1 MNFLNTVRAVA
12 SMILCACACTFG
24 VQAQDLRIGFK
35 AELTSADPHVLNG
48 ANRNVWVHVYE
59 SLIAQD
65 AQLRPVPGL
74 ALSWRML
81 SPTAWEFR
89 LRPGVPFQN
98 GAPMTARDVRYSIER
113 AMNLQ
118 GPRTFRTYLRDV
130 ARVRVKDALTVVV
143 ETKRLS
149 PTLPENVG
157 MIAILP
163 ASLGKVDEGAFATG
177 EAAIGTGPYRFASW
191 SHGQKLVLLRHDNYW
206 GAREPWGRVS
216 FHFVPREPA
225 RAAALL
231 SDSVDIVNDV
241 TTHMEHAFRGYRIV
255 SETSYMLNY
264 LSMDQFRA
272 RSPYVT
278 DHGGRP
284 LPDNPLRSR
293 QVRQALGMAVDRD
306 ALVRHVMKRDGVAS
320 QQLVPRGF
328 VGHDETFRLA
338 PHDRERARALLAQ
351 AGYPNGF
358 RLTVHCTNNRYLN
371 DAKVCEAVAQMFTRI
386 GVRTSVSTMPFAVFQ
401 TRAVGGGPNG
411 EPEFSVSLLGLS
423 AVTGNSITPLATT
436 IHSNDK
442 AIGAGGNN
450 LGRYRSREVDALI
463 DEAAATVDAARREDL
478 QKRAAALALGDG
490 AISPL
495 LHLKAAWAM
504 RKDLTILPRADGF
517 TLAMN
522 IRPAHQP

>member
-1 MNFLNTVRAVA
+1 MTFLTRVRAMA
-12 SMILCACACTFG
+12 ILLLCFG
-24 VQAQDLRIGFK
+24 SAAAQDLRIGFK

-59 SLIAQD
+59 SLIFQD
-65 AQLRPVPGL
+65 ARLRPTPGL
-74 ALSWRML
+74 ALSWRMV
-81 SPTAWEFR
+81 SNTSWEFK

-98 GAPMTARDVRYSIER
+98 GAPLTAQDVKYSIER
-113 AMNLQ
+113 AMNLV

-130 ARVRVKDALTVVV
+130 ARVTVTDPLTVVV

-163 ASLGKVDEGAFATG
+163 ASLGKVDEAAFATG
-177 EAAIGTGPYRFASW
+177 AAAIGTGPYRFASW
-191 SHGQKLVLLRHDNYW
+191 SHGQKLVLKRNDNYW
-206 GAREPWGRVS
+206 GQREPWTGVV
-216 FHFVPREPA
+216 FQFVPREPA

-241 TTHMEHAFRGYRIV
+241 TTHMEHAFRDYRIV

-264 LSMDQFRA
+264 LSMDQFRT
-272 RSPYVT
+272 RSPYVY
-278 DHGGRP
+278 DNAGQP
-284 LPDNPLRSR
+284 LAANPLQSR
-293 QVRQALGMAVDRD
+293 LVRQALGMAIDRA
-306 ALVRHVMKRDGVAS
+306 ALVRYVMKRDGVAS
-320 QQLVPRGF
+320 EQLVPPGF
-328 VGHDETFRLA
+328 VGHDDGLHLP
-338 PHDRERARALLAQ
+338 PHDPVKARALLAQ

-358 RLTVHCTNNRYLN
+358 RLTLHCTNNRYLN
-371 DAKVCEAVAQMFTRI
+371 DAKVCEAVAQMFTRV
-386 GVRTSVSTMPFAVFQ
+386 GVRTGVSTMPFAVFQ
-401 TRAVGGGPNG
+401 TRAVGGGPKG
-411 EPEFSVSLLGLS
+411 EPEFSVFLLGLS

-442 AIGAGGNN
+442 KLGAGGNN
-450 LGRYRSREVDALI
+450 LGRYRNLEVDALI
-463 DEAAATVDAARREDL
+463 DRAAATVDAAERENL
-478 QKRAAALALGDG
+478 QKRAAALALNDS
-490 AISPL
+490 AIVPL

-504 RKDLTILPRADGF
+504 KKGLTITPRADGF